1 MAGSFQ
7 ADFSSV
13 VFLAALFGC
22 CWSVNP
28 GLRTALTSK
37 GLNYA
42 CSVGIPILE
51 KELLTVAIPDISG
64 DADTPIG
71 SISYS
76 LSKSAIQ

>member
-37 GLNYA
+37 GLNYGEWLA
-42 CSVGIPILE
+42 KIASWPRRCGW
-51 KELLTVAIPDISG
+51 
-64 DADTPIG
+64 
-71 SISYS
+71 
-76 LSKSAIQ
+76 